1 MFISR
6 VKVIKMSKIAHFFVS
21 SADNSKR
28 LATVWAKHL
37 SETFFQKMVRLIVVG
52 ATVHEILRVEI

>member
-1 MFISR
+1 
-6 VKVIKMSKIAHFFVS
+6 MSKIAHFFVS

-28 LATVWAKHL
+28 LATVWVKHL